1 MTATHDDNRTAA
13 QPGPAPGAADP
24 TSAIHQAAPEF
35 ALPYLM
41 EYTPEA
47 MIAEIRRVGALV
59 QHPVL
64 SIARF
69 NRLARVHASTVID
82 HLGSWKTALQRAGL
96 AHRFSGSKGAPQ
108 HRRSDRL
115 LLAAIRAVARTRPAA
130 VLTTAMLEEEGVPT
144 GLLRMRFGS
153 VAQAV
158 RRAGFA
164 HHNPTRRRTLEEL
177 HDNLLALW
185 RHYGRA
191 PSLREIGLPPS
202 LVGRGPYLREYRTWK
217 RALTAFVKGMHA
229 YPEGR
234 RVLDEATG
242 TALARPWPG
251 PRARPK
257 AKRGRKIDLA
267 LRFRVLK
274 RDRFRCTACGASPA
288 EDPACKLHVDH
299 AVPFSRGGGTELSN
313 LRTLCARCNWGKG
326 ARGEEKSAGDRRPA
340 IGQKPGPESLR
351 P

>member
-1 MTATHDDNRTAA
+1 METRPNDRMAA
-13 QPGPAPGAADP
+13 DPAPAPGAADP
-24 TSAIHQAAPEF
+24 QCAIHGEAPEF

-64 SIARF
+64 SIGRF
-69 NRLARVHASTVID
+69 NRLARVHATTVID

-96 AHRFSGSKGAPQ
+96 AHRFSGSKGALRDRQ
-108 HRRSDRL
+108 SDRL
-115 LLAAIRAVARTRPAA
+115 LLAAIRAIARKRSAA
-130 VLTTAMLEEEGVPT
+130 VLTTGMLEQEGVPR
-144 GLLRMRFGS
+144 GLLCVRFGS
-153 VAQAV
+153 VARAV
-158 RRAGFA
+158 KRAGFA

-177 HDNLLALW
+177 HDNLLAVW

-202 LVGRGPYLREYRTWK
+202 LVGGGPYLREYRTWK

-229 YPEGR
+229 HPEGR

-242 TALARPWPG
+242 TALAVPWPG

-267 LRFRVLK
+267 LRYRVLK

-299 AVPFSRGGGTELSN
+299 IAPFSRGGKTELAN
-313 LRTLCARCNWGKG
+313 LRTLCARCNIGKG
-326 ARGEEKSAGDRRPA
+326 ARAEAPPASAGAGELTPGGKPA
-340 IGQKPGPESLR
+340 TVS
-351 P
+351 